1 MLRAM
6 RKINQYLDKLRIDF
20 DCYHRYIFRN
30 AEPEFGWNARE
41 MALTA
46 SQRLREQL
54 MKELPRDND
63 ERPDEVRSNQFWNTS
78 TNV

>member
-1 MLRAM
+1 M
-6 RKINQYLDKLRIDF
+6 RKISQYLDILKIDF
-20 DCYHRYIFRN
+20 DCYYYRYIFRN

-41 MALTA
+41 KALAA

-54 MKELPRDND
+54 MKKLPRDND
-63 ERPDEVRSNQFWNTS
+63 GRPDEVRLSWFWNTF